1 MPNRIIKESIWT
13 SPNLNQLSI
22 QAERHF
28 YRLMPCP
35 DDHGC
40 CECTSAVIRGKCY
53 PLQADVT
60 IEEIEQWQRELES
73 QGLILRWTNSNRQYA
88 IFPTFSKHQ
97 RIRSLHNRK
106 TPVPPPNIISKCQQ
120 VASSVDLWSQLPTN
134 DDDLKQKTEERKGD
148 DR

>member
-1 MPNRIIKESIWT
+1 MPNRVIKESIWT
-13 SPNLNQLSI
+13 SPNLNHLSW

-40 CECTSAVIRGKCY
+40 CECTPAVIKGKCY
-53 PLQADVT
+53 PLQGDIT
-60 IEEIEQWQRELES
+60 IEQIEEWQRELES
-73 QGLILRWTNSNRQYA
+73 QSLLLRWLNGDRQYA

-106 TPVPPPNIISKCQQ
+106 TPVPPRNITDKCQQ
-120 VASSVDLWSQLPTN
+120 IAASVDLWSQVTTS
-134 DDDLKQKTEERKGD
+134 DDIAKQCKEVV
-148 DR
+148 